1 MRCEAK
7 SAVDVLRLRGI
18 RILAFS
24 QPTMSGQTIAAA
36 GNTSAQNKLTI
47 MVEIDSLRSDF
58 MLNGL
63 MSTNL
68 VWIDTPLI
76 Q

>member
-7 SAVDVLRLRGI
+7 SAIDVLRLRGI

-36 GNTSAQNKLTI
+36 GNTSAQNKLTK
-47 MVEIDSLRSDF
+47 MVEIVSLRSDF
-58 MLNGL
+58 ILKGFNVYCFSM
-63 MSTNL
+63 
-68 VWIDTPLI
+68 D
-76 Q
+76 